1 MARLLTIVLFFSISA
16 NAVTVNQFQREL
28 DLADKEILWAL
39 ISASTQEGRKA
50 CSFSYFSCKAAEAE
64 LGLAY
69 MAANDNKAFLT
80 SLSRIMMYKI
90 DAGLSESYTC
100 YLLSK
105 GKIIRPYLKNLNP
118 HQLVADCIETV
129 NKIKDK
135 NRKIIDIDSVN
146 ICNDNKNINWRVN
159 STIVAIDDSIKCI
172 DE

>member
-28 DLADKEILWAL
+28 DLADKTILWAL

-50 CSFSYFSCKAAEAE
+50 CSLSYFSCKAAEAE

-105 GKIIRPYLKNLNP
+105 GKIIRPYLKNLN
-118 HQLVADCIETV
+118 
-129 NKIKDK
+129 
-135 NRKIIDIDSVN
+135 
-146 ICNDNKNINWRVN
+146 
-159 STIVAIDDSIKCI
+159 
-172 DE
+172 

>member
-1 MARLLTIVLFFSISA
+1 MTRLLTIVLFFSISA

-28 DLADKEILWAL
+28 DLADKAILWAL

-50 CSFSYFSCKAAEAE
+50 CSLSYFSCKAAEAE

-118 HQLVADCIETV
+118 HQLVADCI
-129 NKIKDK
+129 
-135 NRKIIDIDSVN
+135 R
-146 ICNDNKNINWRVN
+146 W
-159 STIVAIDDSIKCI
+159 IVPLYLLQLESLQYD
-172 DE
+172 

>member
-1 MARLLTIVLFFSISA
+1 MTRLLTIVLFFSISA

-50 CSFSYFSCKAAEAE
+50 CSLSYFSCKAAEAE

-118 HQLVADCIETV
+118 QQLVADCIETV

-135 NRKIIDIDSVN
+135 NKKIIDIDSVN

>member
-1 MARLLTIVLFFSISA
+1 MVRLLTIVLFFSISA

-28 DLADKEILWAL
+28 DLADKAILWSL

-50 CSFSYFSCKAAEAE
+50 CSLSYFSCKAAEAE

-118 HQLVADCIETV
+118 HQLVA
-129 NKIKDK
+129 
-135 NRKIIDIDSVN
+135 
-146 ICNDNKNINWRVN
+146 
-159 STIVAIDDSIKCI
+159 
-172 DE
+172 

>member
-28 DLADKEILWAL
+28 DLADKTILWAL

-50 CSFSYFSCKAAEAE
+50 CSLSYFSCKAAEAE

-118 HQLVADCIETV
+118 HQLVAD
-129 NKIKDK
+129 
-135 NRKIIDIDSVN
+135 
-146 ICNDNKNINWRVN
+146 
-159 STIVAIDDSIKCI
+159 
-172 DE
+172 